1 MIPRLFGTN
10 GIRGIIGQEMTVD
23 LALRMGKSIGSVF
36 APGPVAVGRDTRT
49 SGPML
54 RDAAVAGLLATG
66 HDVVDAGVLPTPG
79 LQYFVHTG
87 TFSGGVM
94 ITASHNPAEFNG
106 IKVVDAQ
113 GMELARPEEEGIE
126 ARYFR
131 EDFALADWKGVGHVR
146 FDGGAVGRYLEGIL
160 SRVDVERI
168 RAARPRVVVDCAN
181 AAACGT
187 SPALLSRLGCEV
199 ISLNGNPDGTFPGRP
214 PEPVQ
219 ENLGALM
226 REVRGSK
233 ADLGVAHDGDADR
246 AIFVDNRGE
255 FVFGDRS
262 LALVAKDIVSKRGGG
277 VVVTPVSTSRGL
289 EDVVRAAGGTVVYT
303 KVGAP
308 IVARVMHE
316 RRAVFGGEEN
326 GGMIFPEHQLC
337 RDGAM
342 TLAKVVEIVAHAR
355 RPLSDLLAELP
366 AYSLHK
372 TSVRYKASERDAI
385 LARLKSLAW
394 GLRVEDID
402 GIKVHYPDGWVLVRP
417 SGTEPIFRI
426 FAEAPTPERA
436 KALADDGE
444 ALLKRAMA
452 GA

>member
-1 MIPRLFGTN
+1 MRGLRPARAGRRPRGPLPRRVRDGLALRAAGRGERRIGGDGDAFDHRGGQFRRPRGDGRGLNHRGRRAGAEGSPGHQGEDGVIPRLFGTN

-23 LALRMGKSIGSVF
+23 LALGMGKSIGSVF
-36 APGPVAVGRDTRT
+36 ESGPVAVGRDTRT

-94 ITASHNPAEFNG
+94 ITASHNPGEFNG

-113 GMELARPEEEGIE
+113 GMELARPEEEGIG

-199 ISLNGNPDGTFPGRP
+199 ISLNGDPDGTFPGRP

-308 IVARVMHE
+308 IVARVMLE
-316 RRAVFGGEEN
+316 RRAVIGGEGDS
-326 GGMIFPEHQLC
+326 GGGVP
-337 RDGAM
+337 RD
-342 TLAKVVEIVAHAR
+342 
-355 RPLSDLLAELP
+355 
-366 AYSLHK
+366 
-372 TSVRYKASERDAI
+372 
-385 LARLKSLAW
+385 
-394 GLRVEDID
+394 
-402 GIKVHYPDGWVLVRP
+402 
-417 SGTEPIFRI
+417 
-426 FAEAPTPERA
+426 
-436 KALADDGE
+436 
-444 ALLKRAMA
+444 
-452 GA
+452 